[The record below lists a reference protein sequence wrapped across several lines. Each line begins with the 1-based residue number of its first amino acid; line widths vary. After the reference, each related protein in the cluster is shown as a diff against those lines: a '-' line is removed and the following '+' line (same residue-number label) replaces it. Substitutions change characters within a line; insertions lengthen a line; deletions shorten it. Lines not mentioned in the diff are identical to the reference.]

1 MKKVIYLFAVLLG
14 LQSCDKDSFDYNL
27 YKPTSEDVDSVYF
40 SAGSPTLIAD
50 GKASLQFVVE
60 AYRKVSLENAKKDT
74 MMFVDYTALPES
86 DVKVYVD
93 GKAIQGLEYA
103 TTDISKSK
111 LSVYVEIG
119 SVKSKEKQI
128 TVLPPKAVAA
138 KRYIDVIF
146 HVLELSPT
154 DPAFDPLTYQELGAD
169 LLAKAV
175 ANANDVF
182 NNKNG
187 KDPNGAQ
194 ANFEFRLAKKNA
206 TGGTLAIAGYNKIT
220 YDATWK
226 ASPTA
231 IFTPKNFTDKIN
243 STVAYQWD
251 KSKFLNVYILPI
263 AANNSLGNNRAGYQI
278 VPTGEVALEGGAK
291 VVNSEAEV
299 PTNDF
304 FTTYGLGIHRTVLF
318 PDPSRKVEIA
328 SYFGTYYGLYP
339 THSIGTTVVDYV
351 ADTRKYLTGQTQT
364 LNNAKNLLKIA
375 VDGEKF
381 LANNAMDDIRNPS
394 LRNCFTQ
401 GQVDRMRLFMDRSP
415 VRKAWSLQ

>member
-14 LQSCDKDSFDYNL
+14 LQSCDKESFEYNL

-60 AYRKVSLENAKKDT
+60 AYRKVYREETKKDT
-74 MMFVDYTALPES
+74 MMFVDYTALPEAE
-86 DVKVYVD
+86 VKVYVD
-93 GKAIQGLEYA
+93 GKVIQGLEYS

-119 SVKSKEKQI
+119 NIKSKEKQI
-128 TVLPPKAVAA
+128 TVLAPKAVAP

-146 HVLELSPT
+146 HVFELNPT
-154 DPAFDPLTYQELGAD
+154 DPAFDPLTYQEIGAD
-169 LLAKAV
+169 RLAKAIS
-175 ANANDVF
+175 NANDVF

-187 KDPNGAQ
+187 KDPNAAQ

-206 TGGTLAIAGYNKIT
+206 SGAALTIPGYNKIT

-231 IFTPKNFTDKIN
+231 LFTPKNFTDKIN

-251 KSKFLNVYILPI
+251 KSKFLNVYIIPTP
-263 AANNSLGNNRAGYQI
+263 ANTSIGNNRAGYQI
-278 VPTGEVALEGGAK
+278 VPAGEVALKGDAK
-291 VVNSEAEV
+291 VINSEAEI

-318 PDPSRKVEIA
+318 PDPSRKIEIA
-328 SYFGTYYGLYP
+328 SYFGKYYGLHE
-339 THSIGTTVVDYV
+339 THSSGATVDDFVS
-351 ADTRKYLTGQTQT
+351 DTRKYLTGQTQS
-364 LNNAKNLLKIA
+364 LNNTKNLLKTG

-381 LANNAMDDIRNPS
+381 LANNAMDDVRNPS